1 MTKHRQPESEA
12 IGQLFKESSICAT
25 WMTRRVYTVAPS
37 DSLEHA
43 RELLKLHHV
52 NQLPVVGHGRK
63 VLGIVTDRD
72 LRNALGKTPRL
83 PDARECLSH
92 LADVTVGSVMSHPA
106 ISLSSHNTLVNA
118 AAVMRA
124 TRIGSVPIV
133 DGDSLVG
140 IITRSD
146 ILDAFVAFANG
157 HYRRDKAA
165 KAAGAPK
172 EDLEVGGGMCPQ
184 GGPNQFE
191 PRAHYR
197 GQSK

>member
-43 RELLKLHHV
+43 RELLKLHRI
-52 NQLPVVGHGRK
+52 NQLPVVGSGGK

-72 LRNALGKTPRL
+72 LRDAVGKTARL
-83 PDARECLSH
+83 SDASERLSH
-92 LADVTVGSVMSHPA
+92 LTDVTVGSVMSHPA
-106 ISLSSHNTLVNA
+106 ISLASHSTLVNGA
-118 AAVMRA
+118 EVMRA

-146 ILDAFVAFANG
+146 ILGAFVAFATG

-165 KAAGAPK
+165 KTAGAPK
-172 EDLEVGGGMCPQ
+172 EDLEVGAGKRAQ
-184 GGPNQFE
+184 GGPNQLV
-191 PRAHYR
+191 PRAYF
-197 GQSK
+197 GGKLK